1 MESRECDT
9 GGQTN
14 HKISEQRM
22 GEQEAQTGMVGGGL
36 PRRFPEKNGIDRL
49 LLALNH
55 TENSIKKDLEFF

>member
-1 MESRECDT
+1 MENRECDT

-22 GEQEAQTGMVGGGL
+22 GEQEAQTGMVGGGF
-36 PRRFPEKNGIDRL
+36 PGRFPEKNEIDRL
-49 LLALNH
+49 LFALIH